1 MDTWL
6 PFVVIGITAGAI
18 YGLAGVGL
26 VLTYRTSGVFNF
38 AHGALATAGVY
49 LFYELSVQRSWPWW
63 LAAIVCVAVFGVLM
77 GLALEQVARRL
88 AKAPASVIVVAT
100 VGILLIIQGAAAE
113 RYGSQTITIDQF
125 LPTDTF
131 DISVSVGY
139 DQLITTLVGVAI
151 AAGLAILLGRTRI
164 GIAMR
169 GVVDDSDLMELTGLS
184 GPAIR
189 RFAWMIGGS
198 VAVVSGILLAPTIGL
213 DPVRLTYLVVQAFG
227 AAAIGRF
234 RSLPWTFIGGLMIGV
249 AAAIGQKLEAENSAL
264 LGLPASVP
272 FIALFVM
279 LIVAG
284 KRGLP
289 TPAPVR
295 RQQPETFTPLPLPV
309 RAGFGVALGILVIA
323 LPGLVDARLPVF
335 TQAVGLAIM
344 FLSLSLLVKMS
355 AQVSLCQAAFV
366 AVGAVAFSRLSTEAN
381 LPWLLALLG
390 AGLITVPLGIIV
402 ALPAVRLAGIY
413 LALATFAFGLLME
426 NLIYRKGIMFP
437 QGGVREAPRPN
448 IPGSGQASDKEFFYI
463 AVAILVA
470 VIVAVVV
477 LQRSRLGRLLRAM
490 ADSPLALSTYGT
502 GTTTTLMLLFAISAF
517 FAGIAGGVLAV
528 GTGAA
533 GPGGLGSLQSLLWVA
548 IISITGS
555 NLIRSSIIAAL
566 LLAVM
571 PSYVTELNPN
581 YQSIMFGIAAVLVAL
596 LAAKEFDPVAWI
608 RENLATSA
616 RIGTRGPIPSRAT
629 DGGWRRAASSR
640 QPVPAAASR
649 RAAGEGDEDDDQPI
663 ELASTGGSR

>member
-6 PFVVIGITAGAI
+6 PFIVIGIAAGSV

-49 LFYELSVQRSWPWW
+49 LFYELSVQRNLPWPVA
-63 LAAIVCVAVFGVLM
+63 AAICVVVFGMAM
-77 GLALEQVARRL
+77 GLLLEQVARRL
-88 AKAPASVIVVAT
+88 SKAPASVIVVAT
-100 VGILLIIQGAAAE
+100 VGLLLIIQGVAAE
-113 RYGSQTITIDQF
+113 KYGSATITIEQY

-131 DISVSVGY
+131 NISVNVGY
-139 DQLITTLVGVAI
+139 DQLITSLIGVAI
-151 AAGLAILLGRTRI
+151 AVGLALLLARTRI

-184 GPAIR
+184 GPTIR
-189 RFAWMIGGS
+189 RLAWMTGGS

-234 RSLPWTFIGGLMIGV
+234 KSLPATFVGGLIIGV
-249 AAAIGQKLEAENSAL
+249 AAAIGQKLESEHTAL

-272 FIALFVM
+272 FITLFVM
-279 LIVAG
+279 LIVVG

-289 TPAPVR
+289 APAPVR
-295 RQQPETFTPLPLPV
+295 RIQPETFAALPLPI
-309 RAGFGVALGILVIA
+309 RAALGVGLGGLVIA
-323 LPGLVDARLPVF
+323 LPFLVDARLPIY

-344 FLSLSLLVKMS
+344 FMSLSLLVKMS

-366 AVGAVAFSRLSTEAN
+366 AVGAVAFSRLSTEAH

-426 NLIYRKGIMFP
+426 NLIYRKNVMFP
-437 QGGVREAPRPN
+437 QGGVRDAPRPDLF
-448 IPGSGQASDKEFFYI
+448 GSGAANDKQYFYV
-463 AVAILVA
+463 AVAILGA
-470 VIVAVVV
+470 VIAAVVV
-477 LQRSRLGRLLRAM
+477 LQRSRLGRLLRAL

-517 FAGIAGGVLAV
+517 FAGVAGAVLAA

-548 IISITGS
+548 VIAITGN
-555 NLIRSSIIAAL
+555 NLIRSSIFAAL
-566 LLAVM
+566 LLAVL
-571 PSYVTELNPN
+571 PSYVTELNVN
-581 YQSIMFGIAAVLVAL
+581 YQSIMFGVAAVLVSL
-596 LAAKEFDPVAWI
+596 LTATGFDPVASI
-608 RENLATSA
+608 RENLETSN
-616 RIGTRGPIPSRAT
+616 RVGTRGPIRARGT
-629 DGGWRRAASSR
+629 DPGWRRASSTRHRADYSAPRPDNDRR
-640 QPVPAAASR
+640 QFAT
-649 RAAGEGDEDDDQPI
+649 
-663 ELASTGGSR
+663 TGGRR

>member
-49 LFYELSVQRSWPWW
+49 LFYELSVKHGWPWW
-63 LAAIVCVAVFGVLM
+63 AAAIVCVLVFGVIM
-77 GLALEQVARRL
+77 GLLLEQVARRL

-113 RYGSQTITIDQF
+113 RYGSQTITIDQY
-125 LPTDTF
+125 LPTKTF
-131 DISVSVGY
+131 DISVAVGY
-139 DQLITTLVGVAI
+139 DQLITTLAGVAI
-151 AAGLAILLGRTRI
+151 AVGLAVLLGRTRI

-249 AAAIGQKLEAENSAL
+249 AAAIGQKLEAEHSQL

-272 FIALFVM
+272 FLALFVM

-295 RQQPETFTPLPLPV
+295 RVQPETFTPLPLAV
-309 RAGFGVALGILVIA
+309 RAGFGLVLGVVVIA
-323 LPGLVDARLPVF
+323 LPSMVDARLPVF

-344 FLSLSLLVKMS
+344 FMSLSLLVKMS

-366 AVGAVAFSRLSTEAN
+366 AVGAVAFSRLSTEAH

-426 NLIYRKGIMFP
+426 NLVYRKSIMFP
-437 QGGVREAPRPN
+437 QGGVREAPRPSL
-448 IPGSGQASDKEFFYI
+448 PGSGAASDKQYFYI
-463 AVAILVA
+463 AVVILIA
-470 VIVAVVV
+470 VIVAVIV

-548 IISITGS
+548 IISITGN
-555 NLIRSSIIAAL
+555 NLVRSSIFAAL
-566 LLAVM
+566 LLAVL
-571 PSYVTELNPN
+571 PSYLTDLNPN
-581 YQSIMFGIAAVLVAL
+581 YQSIMFGVAAVLVAL
-596 LAAKEFDPVAWI
+596 QNASGFDPVAWI
-608 RENLATSA
+608 RENLHTSE
-616 RIGTRGPIPSRAT
+616 RVGTKGPIPSRPNDT
-629 DGGWRRAASSR
+629 GWRRASSSR
-640 QPVPAAASR
+640 APKVQERELVS
-649 RAAGEGDEDDDQPI
+649 AGDK
-663 ELASTGGSR
+663 S